1 MKCGTAK
8 TVAVWAFSSPVGQ
21 LVMLILITIPL
32 GIYSLIVAQDSYDK
46 LTEAVGQFND
56 ILDTWAVKPLTAVEA
71 VASGGS
77 CSSGYSKLATAN
89 WPELSSVP
97 CACPGLTYQPFNQA
111 TSGQI
116 TTAATTVYG
125 YGRRR
130 RAPSATYDSEN
141 NPLYIGDWGTTY
153 TWTNGRTYSEE
164 YEFPITNGG
173 SRRRNMGNGGSGS
186 SYYGATISV
195 SGSNIPSCTNTGL
208 STGADLAFGG
218 SCATSIASS
227 GSSGTC
233 SCSYAACFIEN
244 HIDYNS
250 TRYYQYTTYT
260 VGCGLTSKQVSHTAD
275 CSGDQTRMRCTADAT
290 TQASTLDEWRNK
302 VICGKRDG
310 TEALSSSGVIRP
322 DPDDG
327 SCPSGYSKC
336 GSGDYNTNRATCTAS
351 GTDCPLT

>member
-1 MKCGTAK
+1 
-8 TVAVWAFSSPVGQ
+8 
-21 LVMLILITIPL
+21 
-32 GIYSLIVAQDSYDK
+32 
-46 LTEAVGQFND
+46 
-56 ILDTWAVKPLTAVEA
+56 
-71 VASGGS
+71 
-77 CSSGYSKLATAN
+77 
-89 WPELSSVP
+89 
-97 CACPGLTYQPFNQA
+97 
-111 TSGQI
+111 
-116 TTAATTVYG
+116 
-125 YGRRR
+125 
-130 RAPSATYDSEN
+130 
-141 NPLYIGDWGTTY
+141 
-153 TWTNGRTYSEE
+153 
-164 YEFPITNGG
+164 
-173 SRRRNMGNGGSGS
+173 MGNGGSGS
-186 SYYGATISV
+186 SYNGATISV

-260 VGCGLTSKQVSHTAD
+260 VGCGLTSKQVSDTAD

-310 TEALSSSGVIRP
+310 TEALSSSGAIRP

-336 GSGDYNTNRATCTAS
+336 GSGDCNTNRATCTAS
-351 GTDCPLT
+351 GTDCPLTSIKVLDSTSSDYVASDWSTTSQLDGNYLLVSRNASTTTSSELPVTRERERERE